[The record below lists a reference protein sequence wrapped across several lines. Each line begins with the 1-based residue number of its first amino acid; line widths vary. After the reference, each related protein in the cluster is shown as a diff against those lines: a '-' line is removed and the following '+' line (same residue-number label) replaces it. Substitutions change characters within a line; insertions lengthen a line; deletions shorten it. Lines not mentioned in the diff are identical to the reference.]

1 MLNHRF
7 FQLSFLVKLFF
18 NFVLI
23 SFICLGLLACNNN
36 FETTSLK
43 IKTNL
48 VPIFE
53 NKLSEVPPSD
63 TIQLLSES
71 LKKYHPKIEIVSPK
85 PYEMLSDNNVSVKLR
100 LTDYPLFKNE
110 KLDLGPY
117 LHLFVDKKSY
127 KKIYDLSEPIILEDL
142 DPGTHTIRV
151 LVSRPWHESF
161 KTKEAYAQTTF
172 HIFTEIDNNSPDSS
186 LPMLTYNSPQGDYGE
201 EPIMLDFYISN
212 LSSDP
217 LKNSNINNKKIDWR
231 VKATINGEAFI
242 LNKLEP
248 IYLKGFKPGKNWIKL
263 ELIDKNGEK
272 INNIF
277 NDAIQLIN
285 YDPNKKDILS
295 KLIQGGLSNQLAYS
309 IIDPKFPQIPE
320 IIIEEEPLPPQLKE
334 ITPSVE
340 SEEKFPQIPEIIIEE
355 EPLPPQ
361 LKEITPS
368 VENEK
373 ESQKNSNLSEQLT

>member
-151 LVSRPWHESF
+151 LVSRQWHESF
-161 KTKEAYAQTTF
+161 KTNEAYAQTTF
-172 HIFTEIDNNSPDSS
+172 NIFTEIDNNSPDPS
-186 LPMLTYNSPQGDYGE
+186 LPMLTYNSPQGDY
-201 EPIMLDFYISN
+201 
-212 LSSDP
+212 
-217 LKNSNINNKKIDWR
+217 
-231 VKATINGEAFI
+231 VKS
-242 LNKLEP
+242 LLC
-248 IYLKGFKPGKNWIKL
+248 
-263 ELIDKNGEK
+263 
-272 INNIF
+272 
-277 NDAIQLIN
+277 
-285 YDPNKKDILS
+285 
-295 KLIQGGLSNQLAYS
+295 
-309 IIDPKFPQIPE
+309 
-320 IIIEEEPLPPQLKE
+320 
-334 ITPSVE
+334 
-340 SEEKFPQIPEIIIEE
+340 
-355 EPLPPQ
+355 
-361 LKEITPS
+361 
-368 VENEK
+368 
-373 ESQKNSNLSEQLT
+373 

>member
-1 MLNHRF
+1 
-7 FQLSFLVKLFF
+7 
-18 NFVLI
+18 
-23 SFICLGLLACNNN
+23 
-36 FETTSLK
+36 
-43 IKTNL
+43 
-48 VPIFE
+48 
-53 NKLSEVPPSD
+53 
-63 TIQLLSES
+63 
-71 LKKYHPKIEIVSPK
+71 
-85 PYEMLSDNNVSVKLR
+85 
-100 LTDYPLFKNE
+100 
-110 KLDLGPY
+110 
-117 LHLFVDKKSY
+117 
-127 KKIYDLSEPIILEDL
+127 
-142 DPGTHTIRV
+142 
-151 LVSRPWHESF
+151 
-161 KTKEAYAQTTF
+161 
-172 HIFTEIDNNSPDSS
+172 
-186 LPMLTYNSPQGDYGE
+186 MLTYNSPQGDYGE

-309 IIDPKFPQIPE
+309 IIDPKFSQIPE
-320 IIIEEEPLPPQLKE
+320 IIIEEEP
-334 ITPSVE
+334 I
-340 SEEKFPQIPEIIIEE
+340 
-355 EPLPPQ
+355 PPQ